1 MDVAPD
7 RRAWNVKVERPTP
20 HPRTIGWVGTAAMAM
35 GGSNQSLFLMAALFV
50 GQGDI
55 LGQGSAAVPLLIFGL
70 LLGWAAAPGWT
81 ELILMYPNRVGGI
94 AATCAEAFRPYSPVL
109 ANLAG
114 VCYWWGWVPTC
125 GLTAIL
131 SASAIQ
137 QWYLPG
143 VPVAPL
149 AAAIVACF
157 AVVNLLGIARV
168 TRVAVTIAS
177 VSATLAF
184 LSGLGPIVTGHVDWR
199 QATTFHL
206 TLPFEGWFGALT
218 SLMAGLYLIGFAA
231 PAFEAA
237 ACHVGETIDP
247 VRNVPRAMLAAALMA
262 AVYFVLLPVVWLG
275 VLGPQALGRDLALE
289 LGPTFAPVFGS
300 FAKAAAIWFMMFNMF
315 HGTLQP
321 LAGAARTLS
330 QLAEDGLLPRF
341 FGWRLRS
348 DAPWIAT
355 SITATM
361 AILFL
366 AIGDPVWLIA
376 AANFTYLIGICLPNV
391 AVWLLRRDAPE
402 MERPY
407 RAPRGTIILGV
418 VAALIWGVSAILGF
432 QQFGLPT
439 VLVGLAF
446 AYAGAALYAWRK
458 LSDRRRQGLPPI
470 ISSLHIKLTGAMLLV
485 LTLDG
490 AGYLLAVT
498 HVPAADTALVAAL
511 EDIFVAVAI
520 LTITVGLVLPGMI
533 AHSAEE
539 VSKAADRL
547 ATGTLADFS
556 RAMQALG
563 QGDIEAAQARID
575 IVPVIANSRDEVGR
589 MAASFN
595 ALQGEVARAATG
607 LQGARDGLRTARENL
622 TEINESLRR
631 SVAEYAVLVGELSR
645 AKLAAE
651 AADRA
656 KGDFLANIS
665 HELRTPLNGVIGALG
680 VLADTPLEGEQKQ
693 FVGIAQRSAELL
705 LAVINDVLDLSR
717 IEAGQVELQIREF
730 DPRRMVEQ
738 AIELLQPPAAAKH
751 IRLATRFDAALPHR
765 ARSDG
770 DRIRQVLV
778 NLVSNAVKFTSHGAV
793 TVGTGFTAGS
803 PPGNPG
809 TLLFEVED
817 SGIGI
822 ADDRLH
828 LLFQRFSQVD
838 SSLTR
843 PYGGTGLGLAISKS
857 LIDLLGG
864 EIGVDS
870 RIGRGSRFWFT
881 VPLAADQGLAA
892 ASEAR
897 DPAAEPARLVGRI
910 LLAEDSQ
917 TNAALAMRLLQ
928 RKGAEVLL
936 VSDGRQA
943 LDAIQ
948 QSPCDLVL
956 MDVSMPNM
964 DGFEATRRIRTL
976 GGSFATIPII
986 GLTAHALAGDRA
998 ACEAAGMNDYV
1009 AKPFNRVAFL
1019 RTVADWLPGG
1029 RNLRAA

>member
-1 MDVAPD
+1 MDVALD

-131 SASAIQ
+131 SASAIH

-143 VPVAPL
+143 LPVAPL

-157 AVVNLLGIARV
+157 AIVNLLGIARV
-168 TRVAVTIAS
+168 TRVAVAIAT

-184 LSGLGPIVTGHVDWR
+184 LSGLVPIVTGHVDWR

-300 FAKAAAIWFMMFNMF
+300 VAKAAAIWFMMFNMF

-348 DAPWIAT
+348 DAPWVAT
-355 SITATM
+355 SITAIM

-391 AVWLLRRDAPE
+391 AVWLLRCDEPE
-402 MERPY
+402 MARPY
-407 RAPRGTIILGV
+407 RAPRGTIVLGV
-418 VAALIWGVSAILGF
+418 VAALIWGISAILGF

-458 LSDRRRQGLPPI
+458 LSDRRSQGLPPI

-511 EDIFVAVAI
+511 EDIFVAVAM

-563 QGDIEAAQARID
+563 RGDIEAAQARID

-665 HELRTPLNGVIGALG
+665 HEIRTPLNGVIGALS
-680 VLADTPLEGEQKQ
+680 VLGDTSLEGEQKQ

-730 DPRRMVEQ
+730 DPRRTVEQ
-738 AIELLQPPAAAKH
+738 AVELLQPPAVAKR
-751 IRLATRFDAALPHR
+751 IRLSTRFDAALPHL

-770 DRIRQVLV
+770 DRVRQVLV
-778 NLVSNAVKFTSHGAV
+778 NLVSNAVKFTSHGTV
-793 TVGTGFTAGS
+793 TVGVGITAGS
-803 PPGNPG
+803 QPGSPG

-857 LIDLLGG
+857 LVDLLGG
-864 EIGVDS
+864 EIGVES
-870 RIGRGSRFWFT
+870 KLGRGSRFWFT
-881 VPLAADQGLAA
+881 VPLAVDHGQAA
-892 ASEAR
+892 ASEVGHA
-897 DPAAEPARLVGRI
+897 AAEPARLVGRI

-928 RKGAEVLL
+928 RKGAEVVL

-943 LDAIQ
+943 LEAIQ
-948 QSPCDLVL
+948 HTPCDLVL

-964 DGFEATRRIRTL
+964 DGIEATRRIRTL

-1009 AKPFNRVAFL
+1009 AKPFNRIAFL